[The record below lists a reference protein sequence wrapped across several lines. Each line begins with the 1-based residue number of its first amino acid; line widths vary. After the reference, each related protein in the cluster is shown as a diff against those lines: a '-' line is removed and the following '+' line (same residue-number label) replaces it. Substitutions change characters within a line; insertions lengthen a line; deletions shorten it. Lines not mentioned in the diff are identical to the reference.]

1 VFRSTRIDV
10 FADGKR
16 STGTLDPARGRS
28 AERRPPPR
36 ASWAVG
42 PAEVMG
48 DIPSRPSRTPTVTS
62 GSGPSAR
69 TRLTAQDDASTA
81 SASWASCGSP
91 APVHGKGR
99 RYIERG
105 LSRMGELRAIV
116 AICERVVDPASE
128 ESR

>member
-1 VFRSTRIDV
+1 VSAAVLVTSSAQQPSVGVRSTPSRIDV

-16 STGTLDPARGRS
+16 STGTLDPARSRS
-28 AERRPPPR
+28 AAVRWPPPR

-48 DIPSRPSRTPTVTS
+48 DIPSPPSRTP
-62 GSGPSAR
+62 
-69 TRLTAQDDASTA
+69 
-81 SASWASCGSP
+81 
-91 APVHGKGR
+91 
-99 RYIERG
+99 ERG
-105 LSRMGELRAIV
+105 LSRMDELRAIV